1 MLKTVGD
8 LRVVNGAVSTVRAGG
23 ALVGFG
29 GSKVFGLWAPG
40 LRLCKS
46 DLAIKGQ
53 RVSVWGVC
61 VCVCVH
67 VF

>member
-1 MLKTVGD
+1 MGMTSHTLRVTKDRLKTVGD
-8 LRVVNGAVSTVRAGG
+8 LRMVNGAVSTVRAGG
-23 ALVGFG
+23 APVGFG

-53 RVSVWGVC
+53 
-61 VCVCVH
+61 
-67 VF
+67 